1 MSSWGNND
9 NAANVP
15 LWAAASVFLAPTSAN
30 TTALFDN
37 VTQDAFVANA
47 TIGVFGVDA
56 QEAGAESAAAHTGW
70 VLRTVGVGGRA
81 GKGHCR
87 TTIGTRSP
95 RCRSACSK
103 CAACCVI

>member
-56 QEAGAESAAAHTGW
+56 A
-70 VLRTVGVGGRA
+70 
-81 GKGHCR
+81 
-87 TTIGTRSP
+87 TTS
-95 RCRSACSK
+95 CHA
-103 CAACCVI
+103 